1 MLNKYQVEIKL
12 LNDVEY
18 KADIA
23 TEAEAMAWVKGSN
36 VNNLLSEWKMSA
48 VTFLSQS
55 QEKVQAC

>member
-18 KADIA
+18 KADFA

-48 VTFLSQS
+48 VTFMSQ
-55 QEKVQAC
+55 

>member
-18 KADIA
+18 KADFA

-55 QEKVQAC
+55 EKKVQVC

>member
-18 KADIA
+18 KANFA

-48 VTFLSQS
+48 VTFMSQ
-55 QEKVQAC
+55 